1 MNATPMTLQNP
12 FRASFWIA
20 IALVGA
26 ATLSCFGYA
35 GMQLPDE
42 TPTHQH
48 PEVRPKAGRQPEG
61 QMKDAEKPTRS
72 PTSFVR
78 TGAEHASL

>member
-1 MNATPMTLQNP
+1 MTPQNP
-12 FRASFWIA
+12 FGASFWIA
-20 IALVGA
+20 IVFLGA

-42 TPTHQH
+42 TPTRQ
-48 PEVRPKAGRQPEG
+48 EADGRRPDAPKSA
-61 QMKDAEKPTRS
+61 AEKPTRS